1 MGLNLGSMNIR
12 SLITSLI
19 IFVLTALPAVSG
31 PLIVKSTYV
40 YAQASN
46 DWVTARVDFKKV
58 FQNDQQFE
66 NVVGFGLDGSFS
78 KRKIHAIRLDGTTF
92 SQGVPTRL
100 SYKNQIGRFFI
111 DEGSVRDGR
120 LKTLYQNL
128 NKHDQIILKSLCST
142 LSDDKFVQKLFF
154 EIYEKLPKGSTKV
167 YFTRK
172 QSSFEVK
179 ALAQKCSSAIGKSEF
194 TFVRSEEPSVNKAVN
209 VSAQSASGTG
219 TSCFEKP
226 ELCEKTIL
234 CNLAVEFKKSKLI
247 WTANPFYSK
256 YVTEANKRGLTC
268 NVEVI
273 DKPLKL
279 AFINSNSEDR
289 RTVQYELSK
298 LGLYTSTIDGLY
310 GTKTEAALTQ
320 YNKNFFS
327 GEELDNESNANKL
340 MSALLTLNTEKK
352 PLTRPYGKGETCQSN
367 PEKCSLVELC
377 DSAVAQHGASKQWSK
392 TNVDQPYVEH
402 AKLSGVQCGVEKEAV
417 VVAALPTCSTDASKC
432 SVTELCMQATLT
444 VEGKRKWSTA
454 AEAGTYIETAKLSGL
469 QCGVEREAV
478 IVAALPACETDVTK
492 CSVFEMCQRATQT
505 VDGKRK
511 WSAGAEAT
519 AFIEAAKL
527 SGVQCGVEKEAVVV
541 AALPTCSTDASK
553 CSVTELCMQATQTV
567 EGKRKWNSVGTALP
581 YIEAAKLSGLQCGVE
596 REAVVVAALPTC
608 ETDATKCSVFEMCQR
623 ATSLVDDVKAWSPDP
638 QAKGY
643 IEMAQQSGLACGVPE
658 KKVVVAQAVVP
669 QGCDA
674 DPVKCTLPE
683 LCTKVVSFE
692 TGMLNW
698 TTNPAYLGH
707 IEFVQRMG
715 MSCGIANTAPA
726 VPAVVVAEPE
736 PEPAAPKVMQ
746 FPNRKALVIGNS
758 NYANANPLKNPI
770 NDAKAVAEKLTKI
783 GFEVTLE
790 LDLGGREMIRALSSF
805 KSKVSSADISLFY
818 FAGHGV
824 ELDKQNYLVPVD
836 ATMTD
841 TDLAKFETIPLNNI
855 MAAGSQAKELSMVL
869 IDACRDNPFA
879 ANLSKT
885 RSGGR
890 GLAIVERVN
899 ETVDTIISFAAAS
912 GDVAEDGSGANSPY
926 AEAIIDII
934 DEPNLE
940 VGFLFRKLRD
950 RVIEKTNGRQK
961 PETVQQL
968 SGDAIYL
975 VSK

>member
-1 MGLNLGSMNIR
+1 M
-12 SLITSLI
+12 
-19 IFVLTALPAVSG
+19 
-31 PLIVKSTYV
+31 
-40 YAQASN
+40 
-46 DWVTARVDFKKV
+46 
-58 FQNDQQFE
+58 
-66 NVVGFGLDGSFS
+66 
-78 KRKIHAIRLDGTTF
+78 
-92 SQGVPTRL
+92 
-100 SYKNQIGRFFI
+100 
-111 DEGSVRDGR
+111 
-120 LKTLYQNL
+120 
-128 NKHDQIILKSLCST
+128 
-142 LSDDKFVQKLFF
+142 
-154 EIYEKLPKGSTKV
+154 
-167 YFTRK
+167 
-172 QSSFEVK
+172 
-179 ALAQKCSSAIGKSEF
+179 
-194 TFVRSEEPSVNKAVN
+194 
-209 VSAQSASGTG
+209 
-219 TSCFEKP
+219 
-226 ELCEKTIL
+226 
-234 CNLAVEFKKSKLI
+234 
-247 WTANPFYSK
+247 
-256 YVTEANKRGLTC
+256 
-268 NVEVI
+268 
-273 DKPLKL
+273 
-279 AFINSNSEDR
+279 
-289 RTVQYELSK
+289 
-298 LGLYTSTIDGLY
+298 
-310 GTKTEAALTQ
+310 
-320 YNKNFFS
+320 
-327 GEELDNESNANKL
+327 
-340 MSALLTLNTEKK
+340 
-352 PLTRPYGKGETCQSN
+352 
-367 PEKCSLVELC
+367 
-377 DSAVAQHGASKQWSK
+377 
-392 TNVDQPYVEH
+392 
-402 AKLSGVQCGVEKEAV
+402 
-417 VVAALPTCSTDASKC
+417 
-432 SVTELCMQATLT
+432 
-444 VEGKRKWSTA
+444 EGKRKWSAA

-478 IVAALPACETDVTK
+478 IVAALPTCETDVTK

-553 CSVTELCMQATQTV
+553 CSVTELCLQATLTV

-643 IEMAQQSGLACGVPE
+643 IEMAQQSGLACGLPE

-790 LDLGGREMIRALSSF
+790 LDLGGREMIGAVDSF
-805 KSKVSSADISLFY
+805 RSKLNDADISLFY
-818 FAGHGV
+818 YAGHGI
-824 ELDKQNYLVPVD
+824 EIDKQNYLVPID
-836 ATMTD
+836 ASMANTSIAKYEAVPL
-841 TDLAKFETIPLNNI
+841 DLVTSVTGE
-855 MAAGSQAKELSMVL
+855 AKELSMVL

-885 RSGGR
+885 RSGTR
-890 GLAIVERVN
+890 GLAIVEIN
-899 ETVDTIISFAAAS
+899 DPGDTIISFAASS
-912 GDVAEDGSGANSPY
+912 GNVAEDGSGINSPY
-926 AEAIIDII
+926 AEAFMEIIE
-934 DEPNLE
+934 EPGLE
-940 VGFLFRKLRD
+940 IGFMFRKIRD
-950 RVIEKTNGRQK
+950 RVIQKTNGKQK